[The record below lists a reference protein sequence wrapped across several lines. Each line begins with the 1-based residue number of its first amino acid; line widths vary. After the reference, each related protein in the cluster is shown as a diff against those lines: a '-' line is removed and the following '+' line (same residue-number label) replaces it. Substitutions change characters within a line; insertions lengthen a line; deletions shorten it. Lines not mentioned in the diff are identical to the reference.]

1 LLLALVHLG
10 LFAGGLLA
18 VTAFAGGDRYPSP
31 FGPESVAREFFSAHV
46 ESMRFN
52 GFFHFASAIPLGL
65 FTATAVSR
73 LRFLRVRA
81 AGELIALFGG
91 FAASVALMVSGLCSW
106 ALGDPELVQSA
117 GAARA
122 LHLVGFM
129 FGGPA
134 YVALFGLLVAGV
146 SVTSGF
152 RHLLPRWLVGF
163 GVVIAII
170 SELATLVMLLPAMVY
185 LVPAARVLGLVWL
198 IATALKLPT
207 TLETGDA
214 MRRERDG
221 GTALPVELSAPHA
234 PAR

>member
-1 LLLALVHLG
+1 M
-10 LFAGGLLA
+10 
-18 VTAFAGGDRYPSP
+18 TAFAGGDMYPSP
-31 FGPESVAREFFSAHV
+31 FGPETVAREFFTTHG

-65 FTATAVSR
+65 FTATVVSR
-73 LRFLRVRA
+73 LRFLGVRA

-91 FAASVALMVSGLCSW
+91 MTASVALMVSGLCSW
-106 ALGDPELVQSA
+106 TLGDPGLVQSA
-117 GAARA
+117 GAVRA
-122 LHLVGFM
+122 LHLIGFM

-152 RHLLPRWLVGF
+152 RHLLPRWLVGY
-163 GVVIAII
+163 GIVIAIVA
-170 SELATLVMLLPAMVY
+170 ELATLVLLLPAMVY

-198 IATALKLPT
+198 IVTALKLPT
-207 TLETGDA
+207 TLHSSGTRGA
-214 MRRERDG
+214 MRSESPEA
-221 GTALPVELSAPHA
+221 TPLPVEFSAPHA